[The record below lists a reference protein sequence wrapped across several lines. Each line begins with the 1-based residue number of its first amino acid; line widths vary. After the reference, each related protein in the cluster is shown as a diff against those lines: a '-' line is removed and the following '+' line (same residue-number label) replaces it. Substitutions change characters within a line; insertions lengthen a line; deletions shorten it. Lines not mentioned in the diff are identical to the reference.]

1 MAEVEL
7 NESIEVG
14 IDIKGYSN
22 FASQIDLIEEGP
34 TDKPPRLV
42 TVIEAG
48 SGVLNVHTKF
58 GARTNVPF
66 IVGLPIPVGIVSI
79 DVGTNI
85 SKLQVIW

>member
-7 NESIEVG
+7 NDSIEVG
-14 IDIKGYSN
+14 RDIKGYTS
-22 FASQIDLIEEGP
+22 FASQIDLITEGP
-34 TDKPPRLV
+34 TGKPPRLV

-48 SGVLNVHTKF
+48 SGVLNLHTAH

-79 DVGTNI
+79 DTGTNI
-85 SKLQVIW
+85 GKLQVIW